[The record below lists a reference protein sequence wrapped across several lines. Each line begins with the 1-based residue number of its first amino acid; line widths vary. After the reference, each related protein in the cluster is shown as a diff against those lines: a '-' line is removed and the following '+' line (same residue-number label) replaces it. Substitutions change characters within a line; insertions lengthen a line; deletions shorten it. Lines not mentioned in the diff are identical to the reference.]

1 MKRPDLLKGESL
13 LPAPTQSR
21 SRDKRERIKQAALD
35 LFGKNGYERTSIDEI
50 AARAKL
56 AVGGFYQHFRS
67 KRQLLLVLM
76 SELLER
82 LGGLDLRPHSSGN
95 IQEALG
101 TFLREGF
108 NAERPF
114 SGAYRAWQEAV
125 VTDPDLASK
134 DRMIH
139 AWSEARVFMAFSL
152 LQQLPHTR
160 RNTDLKSLAQVM
172 DGFFWSLLARGGGF
186 SRKQSNAWI
195 DATAHLIF
203 HALFI
208 D

>member
-1 MKRPDLLKGESL
+1 MKRPDLLKGEDL
-13 LPAPTQSR
+13 LPAPAQSR

-67 KRQLLLVLM
+67 KRQLLLVLI

-82 LGGLDLRPHSSGN
+82 LDGLDLRPHSSGN

-101 TFLREGF
+101 TFLRKAF

-114 SGAYRAWQEAV
+114 SGAYRAWQEAA
-125 VTDPDLASK
+125 VTDPDLASN

-172 DGFFWSLLARGGGF
+172 DGFFWNLLARGGCF

-195 DATAHLIF
+195 DATAHLIL